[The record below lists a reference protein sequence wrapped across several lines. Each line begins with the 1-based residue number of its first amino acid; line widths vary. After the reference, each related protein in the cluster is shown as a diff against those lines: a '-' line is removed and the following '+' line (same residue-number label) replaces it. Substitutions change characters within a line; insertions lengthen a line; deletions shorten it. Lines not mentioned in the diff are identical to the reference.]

1 MALKKSKK
9 VILKGA
15 GLEAKEKI
23 QRKKHIL
30 KEIILIKKI
39 KNIIIILKSL
49 LEVKGKKEKNL

>member
-9 VILKGA
+9 VILKGE
-15 GLEAKEKI
+15 GLEVKEKI
-23 QRKKHIL
+23 QRKKQIL

-49 LEVKGKKEKNL
+49 REVKGKKEKNL